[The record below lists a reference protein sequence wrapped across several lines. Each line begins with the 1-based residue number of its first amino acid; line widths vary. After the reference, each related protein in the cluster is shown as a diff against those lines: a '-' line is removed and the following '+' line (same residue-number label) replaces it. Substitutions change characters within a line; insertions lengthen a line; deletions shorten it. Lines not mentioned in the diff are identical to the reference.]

1 METFLY
7 IIGRMLQILGMF
19 YLGWAL
25 YQGISL
31 KHGGMAEEYKWLGIG
46 VVIFLVGRLME
57 RRWGSK

>member
-1 METFLY
+1 
-7 IIGRMLQILGMF
+7 MLQILGMI